1 MTEALQRRAS
11 ITASLALLV
20 VALSAATKDAPQ
32 RGSFIDVTKQAGI
45 QGTVVDGT
53 PEKKSILEVNGTGL
67 CWLDYN
73 NDGLEDLFVVNGSTV
88 EDFKSG
94 KPRPQRNYLYRND
107 GHGKF
112 TDVTVKAGVTGRG
125 WGQGCA
131 AADINN
137 DGFTDLLVTN
147 FGANELFK
155 NNGDSTFTEIGQK
168 AGISGGNT
176 WHTGAAFADYDND
189 GWVDLFVAGYV
200 EFDVDAAKN
209 YRPLCNYR
217 SMPTFCG
224 PRGFRGAPHAL
235 YHNNHDGTF
244 TEVTE
249 AAGVANKESYYGL
262 GVLFQDLDGDGRPD
276 ILVANDACFNYFY
289 HNEGNG
295 KFKEDALSKGIACCR
310 DGTEQANM
318 GLAVGDYDND
328 GKPDVFITTYSDDH
342 YTLYRNQGD
351 VFNDL
356 TRETGL
362 YYATHPFMGWG
373 TMFIDY
379 DNDGFRDLFAANG
392 HLFPQVDS
400 YFKGATSYKQR
411 LLILHNEQG
420 QKFRDAGDET
430 GLSDLEKHVARGAAA
445 ADFDNDGNV
454 DIAVSNLDDTP
465 TLIRNTSNTGN
476 HWLRVRTVGKRS
488 NRGGIG
494 ARIEVTAGDLKEVD
508 WVHTGG
514 SFQSQNDMRVHFGLR
529 ANQKADVKVFW
540 PSGTVD
546 TVRAVEADRD
556 IVVEEGVGLV
566 DRNHY

>member
-1 MTEALQRRAS
+1 MRSRVWV
-11 ITASLALLV
+11 TASLGLFTLVLL
-20 VALSAATKDAPQ
+20 ASTQDAE
-32 RGSFIDVTKQAGI
+32 RKASFVDVTKQAGI
-45 QGTVVDGT
+45 AGVTIDGS
-53 PEKKSILEVNGTGL
+53 PEKKSVLDVNGSGV

-73 NDGLEDLFVVNGSTV
+73 NDGWEDLFVVNGSTV
-88 EDFKSG
+88 EDLKSG
-94 KPRPQRNYLYRND
+94 KPRRQRNYLYRND
-107 GHGKF
+107 GNGKF
-112 TDVTVKAGVTGRG
+112 TDVTAKTGVGGLG

-147 FGANELFK
+147 FGRNELFK
-155 NNGDSTFTEIGQK
+155 NNGDGTFTEVALKEGV
-168 AGISGGNT
+168 GGGNA

-189 GWVDLFVAGYV
+189 GWVDLFVAGYL

-209 YRPLCNYR
+209 YQPVCNYR

-224 PRGFRGAPHAL
+224 PRGFRGGPHAL

-249 AAGVANKESYYGL
+249 KAGVANKESYYGL

-328 GKPDVFITTYSDDH
+328 GKLDVFITTYSDDH
-342 YTLYRNQGD
+342 YTLYKNQGSM
-351 VFNDL
+351 FNDV

-362 YYATHPFMGWG
+362 YYLTHPFMGWG
-373 TMFIDY
+373 TMFVDFN
-379 DNDGFRDLFAANG
+379 NDGFRDLFAANG
-392 HLFPQVDS
+392 HLFPQVDG
-400 YFKGATSYKQR
+400 YFKDATSYRQR
-411 LLILHNEQG
+411 LLLLQNEQG
-420 QKFRDAGDET
+420 QKFRDVGDET
-430 GLSDLEKHVARGAAA
+430 GLSGLERHVARGAAA
-445 ADFDNDGNV
+445 ADFDNDGRV
-454 DIAVSNLDDTP
+454 DIAVSNLDEVP
-465 TLIRNTSNTGN
+465 SLIRNAGSAEG
-476 HWLRVRTVGKRS
+476 HWLRIRTVGKRS

-494 ARIEVTAGDLKEVD
+494 ARIEVTVGDLKQVD

-514 SFQSQNDMRVHFGLR
+514 SFLSQHDVRVRFGLG
-529 ANQKADVKVFW
+529 ANKKVDVKVYW
-540 PSGTVD
+540 PSGVVD
-546 TVRAVEADRD
+546 SLRDIAADRD
-556 IVVEEGVGLV
+556 IVVEEGSGLV
-566 DRNHY
+566 DRSHH